1 MCQAPR
7 KIEID
12 IHFQYYYNIIMKKA
26 QKVFED
32 FRIKKKLKQ
41 STQRNRV
48 IDIFLGLEKH
58 ISALELYNEMKNQRI
73 NIGYST
79 VYRTLKLLAES
90 GLASEVNFGDGET
103 HFEHKFR
110 HKHHDHL
117 VCLNCGR
124 KIEFTSLKIENLQT
138 QIAKRNKF
146 KPKAH
151 NMIIYGIC
159 DRCQ

>member
-1 MCQAPR
+1 
-7 KIEID
+7 
-12 IHFQYYYNIIMKKA
+12 MKKA

-32 FRIKKKLKQ
+32 FLIKKKLKQ

-48 IDIFLGLEKH
+48 VEKFLTLEKH
-58 ISALELYNEMKNQRI
+58 VSALEFYNEMKNQNI
-73 NIGYST
+73 DIGYST
-79 VYRTLKLLAES
+79 VYRTLKLLTES
-90 GLASEVNFGDGET
+90 GLAREVGFGDGEIR
-103 HFEHKFR
+103 FEHKFK

-124 KIEFTSLKIENLQT
+124 KIEFTSPKIENLQT
-138 QIAKRNKF
+138 QIAKKNNF

-159 DRCQ
+159 DKCQ